1 MREAQ
6 ARRCS
11 LANDVFDIA
20 SDIRVEIEA
29 YDPDVMIW
37 SVSRWDEDNWSSG
50 SEVVG
55 WQELT
60 CSVSSVS
67 ISNGLEIEQG
77 LIRPEPATAT
87 IVFQDADF
95 DPFVNS
101 SIRAGTPIR
110 VLVRPNPDTAPLVW
124 ELLYQGKIDTSSAS
138 YNYDWVNTVTLNCV
152 TNMRD
157 ILNYTSIDGLTTA
170 ASVYA
175 YEYLDAMNLV
185 GGFDIRT
192 STAPALRGYLL
203 EGISSIDPVEF
214 GSIVNQLMDTNLGAL
229 VYRPRNDA
237 TASWYYTNVE
247 IGDLDTRD
255 VDVAFQAYPSAAA
268 NRSDFSDISIGIDT
282 DRVVNTVNF
291 TTTLGYSNSVS
302 NSDSIA
308 LLGSIALDVET
319 LHFNDADADAWA
331 SEFTFALPQR
341 RVLAIQAPAV
351 LRSGQVNE
359 NLLREPLD
367 VASVSVDNAMITIE
381 DRYFISR
388 VTHDI
393 TPDSWDTT
401 FDLWTGR

>member
-1 MREAQ
+1 M
-6 ARRCS
+6 
-11 LANDVFDIA
+11 ANDVFDISA
-20 SDIRVEIEA
+20 DIRVEIEA
-29 YDPDVMIW
+29 YDSDVMIW
-37 SVSRWDEDNWSSG
+37 SVSRWDEANWSSG
-50 SEVVG
+50 SEVEA

-60 CSVSSVS
+60 CSVASVS
-67 ISNGLEIEQG
+67 ISNGIGLEQG

-87 IVFQDADF
+87 IVYQNDLY

-101 SIRAGTPIR
+101 TIRAGTPVR

-124 ELLYQGKIDTSSAS
+124 ELLYEGKIDTADAS
-138 YNYDWVNTVTLNCV
+138 YNYNWVNTVTLNCV
-152 TNMRD
+152 TYMRD
-157 ILNYTSIDGLTTA
+157 ILNFTSIDGMTTA

-175 YEYLDAMNLV
+175 YEYLDEMNVL

-203 EGISSIDPVEF
+203 DGISSIDPVPF
-214 GSIVNQLMDTNLGAL
+214 GDIVNQLLDTNLGAL
-229 VYRPRNDA
+229 VYRPRNDSR
-237 TASWYYTNVE
+237 ASWYYTDVE

-255 VDVAFQAYPSAAA
+255 VDVAFQAYTSADA

-319 LHFNDADADAWA
+319 LHFNDADADLWA
-331 SEFTFALPQR
+331 DEFTFALPQR
-341 RVLAIQAPAV
+341 RVLSIQAPTV
-351 LRSGQVNE
+351 LRAGQVNE

-367 VASVSVDNAMITIE
+367 VASVSVDNANITIE
-381 DRYFISR
+381 ERYFISR
-388 VTHDI
+388 VQHDI

-401 FDLWTGR
+401 LDLWIGR